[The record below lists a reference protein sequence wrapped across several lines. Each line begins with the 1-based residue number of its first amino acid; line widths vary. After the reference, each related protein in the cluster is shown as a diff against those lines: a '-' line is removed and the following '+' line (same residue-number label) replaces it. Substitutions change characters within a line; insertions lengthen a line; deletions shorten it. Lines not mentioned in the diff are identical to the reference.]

1 MPTPFAQAADRV
13 RAGADARQEARE
25 LVAQMTLAEK
35 LGCLDG
41 DTPFWEGVIDGLQG
55 GYYKHTWPA
64 AAVPRLGIP
73 GIQFSDGPRG
83 VVIDHATA
91 FPVSMAR
98 GASFDVDLERRVGD
112 AIGRELQAVGA
123 TYYGGVCVNLLRHPA
138 WGRAQETYGEDPFH
152 VGEMGAALTRGVQR
166 YVMACVKHF
175 ACNSMENARF
185 KVDVAAGERPLHEV
199 YLPHFKRVVD
209 EGVASVMSAYNSLN
223 GEWCGENRELLTTIL
238 RDEWGFEGF
247 VISDFQFGLRAA
259 VKSVEAGLDIEMP
272 YMQQRMQHVPKAVA
286 DDALPVEVVDRC
298 VERIVATLLRFAHV
312 FDGERDRSV
321 LACDAHRALARE
333 AAQKSFVLL
342 RNEGDLLPLDPSKL
356 RRIAVIGALAA
367 KPNLGDG
374 GSSDVHPPHVV
385 TPLEGLRDAL
395 PDTEIV
401 HVDGCDLAE
410 AAAAAKECEVTIVVV
425 GYTKRDE
432 GEYIDMAGVS
442 SLFHL
447 FPPMT
452 DPGINER
459 LQKAIARVGETLGG
473 GFAPGGDRAR
483 VTLSETDEN
492 LIEAIAAANPR
503 TIVAVMGGSAVVM
516 ERWRLRVPAILLLWY
531 PGMEGGHALADVLL
545 GKAEPGGRLP
555 FAIPTAAEHLPH
567 FDRDAEKETYDL
579 WHGQWK
585 LDRDGNAAAYP
596 FGFGLS
602 YTTFTLSEATVI
614 SKPSSPQALKPRERV
629 AADVSIHVTVTN
641 EGARPGADVVQVYGG
656 LPSSRFER
664 PRQRLV
670 GFARVELAASE
681 SRKIAIPI
689 SLGTLAARH
698 QGKWVVEP
706 GRYELRV
713 ARCAHDSRSLEL
725 SLEVD

>member
-1 MPTPFAQAADRV
+1 
-13 RAGADARQEARE
+13 
-25 LVAQMTLAEK
+25 
-35 LGCLDG
+35 
-41 DTPFWEGVIDGLQG
+41 
-55 GYYKHTWPA
+55 
-64 AAVPRLGIP
+64 
-73 GIQFSDGPRG
+73 
-83 VVIDHATA
+83 
-91 FPVSMAR
+91 
-98 GASFDVDLERRVGD
+98 
-112 AIGRELQAVGA
+112 
-123 TYYGGVCVNLLRHPA
+123 
-138 WGRAQETYGEDPFH
+138 
-152 VGEMGAALTRGVQR
+152 
-166 YVMACVKHF
+166 
-175 ACNSMENARF
+175 MENARF
-185 KVDVAAGERPLHEV
+185 KVDVTAGERALHEV

-238 RDEWGFEGF
+238 REEWGFEGF
-247 VISDFQFGLRAA
+247 VISDFQFGLRDA

-272 YMQQRMQHVPKAVA
+272 YMQQRMERVPKAVA
-286 DDALPVEVVDRC
+286 DGTLSVEVVDRC
-298 VERIVATLLRFAHV
+298 VERIVATLLRFAHA
-312 FDGERDRSV
+312 FDRERDSSV
-321 LACDAHRALARE
+321 LACEAHRALARE
-333 AAQKSFVLL
+333 AARKTFVLL

-356 RRIAVIGALAA
+356 RRVAVIGELAA
-367 KPNLGDG
+367 KPNIGDG

-401 HVDGCDLAE
+401 HVDGGDLAE
-410 AAAAAKECEVTIVVV
+410 AAAAAKDCDVAIVVV

-516 ERWRLRVPAILLLWY
+516 ERWRLRVPVILLLWY
-531 PGMEGGHALADVLL
+531 PGMEGGHAIADVVL

-555 FAIPTAAEHLPH
+555 FAIPTTPDHLAH
-567 FDRDAEKETYDL
+567 FDRDADREVYDL

-585 LDRDGNAAAYP
+585 LDSDGNAPAYP

-602 YTTFTLSEATVI
+602 YTKFSLSKAIV
-614 SKPSSPQALKPRERV
+614 SNPPDHQALKPSDRRV
-629 AADVSIHVTVTN
+629 RDVSIRVTVTN
-641 EGARPGADVVQVYGG
+641 TGKRPGSEVVQVYAG

-664 PRQRLV
+664 PPRRLV
-670 GFARVELAASE
+670 GFGRIELAAGA
-681 SRKIAIPI
+681 SRELEVPI
-689 SLGTLAARH
+689 SLQTLAVR
-698 QGKWVVEP
+698 QNGKWVIEA
-706 GRYELRV
+706 GRYEIRV
-713 ARCAHDSRSLEL
+713 VGCADSEALE
-725 SLEVD
+725 LEVD